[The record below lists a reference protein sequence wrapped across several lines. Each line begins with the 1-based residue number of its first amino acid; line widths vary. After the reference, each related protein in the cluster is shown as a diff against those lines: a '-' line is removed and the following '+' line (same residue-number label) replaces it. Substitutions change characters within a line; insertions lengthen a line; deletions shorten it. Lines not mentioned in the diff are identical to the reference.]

1 MFFDPAAGMDDFG
14 DGFGG
19 FFCPHFDQEGTTI
32 IQALQ
37 GGKDS
42 GEINAAFTY
51 IAAWYH

>member
-1 MFFDPAAGMDDFG
+1 MFFDPAAGMDDFS
-14 DGFGG
+14 DRFGS

-37 GGKDS
+37 GDKDS